1 MIKKKGMESKKLQK
15 ERDMKDNLKMTEDMD
30 LGNLDSRLD
39 KFMKE
44 NGSMD
49 SEMGKESFD
58 ERMENWS
65 VKDFGKTTSMWEKVK
80 KNVKRGKMKKNRTKR
95 DISSKWFNLSWYSWW
110 NKTAQLLSKNPA
122 YHLNRSQATR
132 AIIKARELELAPTSS
147 LFVYVRIAWTNYC
160 LEILSFPLAKN
171 WSQH

>member
-1 MIKKKGMESKKLQK
+1 MESKKLQK

-58 ERMENWS
+58 ERMEN
-65 VKDFGKTTSMWEKVK
+65 
-80 KNVKRGKMKKNRTKR
+80 
-95 DISSKWFNLSWYSWW
+95 
-110 NKTAQLLSKNPA
+110 
-122 YHLNRSQATR
+122 
-132 AIIKARELELAPTSS
+132 
-147 LFVYVRIAWTNYC
+147 
-160 LEILSFPLAKN
+160 
-171 WSQH
+171 

>member
-58 ERMENWS
+58 ERMEN
-65 VKDFGKTTSMWEKVK
+65 
-80 KNVKRGKMKKNRTKR
+80 
-95 DISSKWFNLSWYSWW
+95 
-110 NKTAQLLSKNPA
+110 
-122 YHLNRSQATR
+122 
-132 AIIKARELELAPTSS
+132 
-147 LFVYVRIAWTNYC
+147 
-160 LEILSFPLAKN
+160 
-171 WSQH
+171 